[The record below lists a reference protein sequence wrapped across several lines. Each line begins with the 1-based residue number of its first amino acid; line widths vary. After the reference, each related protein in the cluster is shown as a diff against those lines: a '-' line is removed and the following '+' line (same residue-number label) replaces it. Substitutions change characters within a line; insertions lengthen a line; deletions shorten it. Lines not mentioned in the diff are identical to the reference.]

1 MLILVFQ
8 RNVLMHGRKALLA
21 FLILLIFSHLT
32 PQNTCLAETAV
43 ISVNFRDASG
53 VLPMVETLLS
63 PQGRA
68 TVDVRTNTIVV
79 SDDSASVKKIRDF
92 LAHIDKPV
100 EQVTIRFRF
109 QQAGVSK
116 NRDISASGKVSGD
129 NWSVSVGRG
138 SKKEGVHVRA
148 QDRRG
153 SVAQS
158 SESFVRVLSGDAAYI
173 RVGTEIPYTERWG
186 YLCRRYARSVKKTDF
201 QHMETGMEVR
211 PVVTKERVHIE
222 IIPRVSY
229 KEPGEK
235 GVIHLS
241 EASTRVSVSKGQWVT
256 IGGHGQ
262 GSNEVIRE
270 ILSRRSAEDQTTMSL
285 SLMVDNN

>member
-1 MLILVFQ
+1 MLILAPQ
-8 RNVLMHGRKALLA
+8 RNVLIYVRKALRA

-53 VLPMVETLLS
+53 VLPLVETLLS

-68 TVDVRTNTIVV
+68 TVDVRTNSIVV
-79 SDDSASVKKIRDF
+79 SDDSVSVKKIRDF

-109 QQAGVSK
+109 QHSGVSK

-129 NWSVSVGRG
+129 NWSVSAGRG

-148 QDRRG
+148 QDRKG
-153 SVAQS
+153 SVAQR

-186 YLCRRYARSVKKTDF
+186 YLCRRYARSVGKMDF
-201 QHMETGMEVR
+201 QHVETGMEVR

-235 GVIHLS
+235 GVVRLS
-241 EASTRVSVSKGQWVT
+241 EASTRVSVAKGQWVT

-270 ILSRRSAEDQTTMSL
+270 ILSRRSAEDQSSMSL
-285 SLMVDNN
+285 SLMVEP